1 MFKLGH
7 FVDYSAMIVYKR
19 YFLPSL
25 YVGLSHG
32 LDYATGAVT
41 IVEVLTDVGT
51 AAATINGLTAGAV

>member
-1 MFKLGH
+1 MFIKGTFYHRFML
-7 FVDYSAMIVYKR
+7 VA
-19 YFLPSL
+19 
-25 YVGLSHG
+25 HG